1 MTETKRVL
9 VTNDD
14 GIDSQGLAALAQM
27 AQESGFSPVV
37 AAPSKNWSGASA
49 ALGPLTN
56 PNHIPVT
63 SAVLPEVETVE
74 AFSVD
79 APPAL
84 IVMLAMLGGFGDPP
98 DLLISGINKGPNT
111 GRSTMYSATVAT
123 ALVSS
128 KFDRPG
134 LAVSIGDGTEDG
146 SDEWE
151 WPTATMIAAPLLSW
165 LATAPRKTVLNLNVP
180 NIKPEKIR
188 GLCQCDLAPLG
199 GVHTSIVNRD
209 ETGIHI
215 DLLPTQTEIPAGT
228 DSAKLREGYATVTP
242 LAPTAAVEIDLPIQ
256 GWSEEYI
263 QQHHQ

>member
-1 MTETKRVL
+1 MTEPKRVL

-14 GIDSQGLAALAQM
+14 GIDSQGLMALARM
-27 AQESGFSPVV
+27 SQESGFLPFV

-49 ALGPLTN
+49 ALGPLAN
-56 PNHIPVT
+56 PDHVPVT
-63 SAVLPEVETVE
+63 SLTFPEVEGVE
-74 AFSVD
+74 VFSVD

-128 KFDRPG
+128 KFDCPG

-146 SDEWE
+146 SEEWE
-151 WPTATMIAAPLLSW
+151 WPTAAMVAAPLLVW
-165 LATAPRKTVLNLNVP
+165 LATAPLRTVLNLNVP
-180 NIKPEKIR
+180 NVKPDKVR
-188 GLCQCDLAPLG
+188 GICQCDLAPLG
-199 GVHTSIVNRD
+199 GVHTSIVDKD

-215 DLLPTQTEIPAGT
+215 DLLPTQNEIPTGT

-242 LAPTAAVEIDLPIQ
+242 LRSTAAVETDLPIM
-256 GWSEEYI
+256 GWSKGLDFKT
-263 QQHHQ
+263 